1 MKYNSLMMLS
11 IKEGFDPNKSI
22 VVNNYLLAYDKHT
35 KFWVVT
41 KLRQYKRFY
50 ELDHSYDMKLFLSKE
65 EAAESFTALT
75 AKPFK
80 KGIR

>member
-1 MKYNSLMMLS
+1 MKYNNIMMLS
-11 IKEGFDPNKSI
+11 IKEGFDPNKSV

-35 KFWVVT
+35 KFWAIA

-65 EAAESFTALT
+65 EAAILFHSLT
-75 AKPFK
+75 NKPFK